1 MHQGRK
7 VLSVVLGAYPL
18 GSLSSLDMMVYYLI
32 SVELLMLVEHVSDCV
47 SMGLIRLR
55 VHYRVDIEG
64 LFVSYAFFVHVI
76 GMLGQLG
83 PQVDVFDGWG
93 WEHGAC
99 ENAPVVRAHSCGQGF
114 LGDNPTLVV
123 VTCLTLAVAVSTR
136 WGR

>member
-18 GSLSSLDMMVYYLI
+18 GSLSSLDMKVYYLI
-32 SVELLMLVEHVSDCV
+32 SVELLVLVEHVSHCV
-47 SMGLIRLR
+47 SLCLIRLR
-55 VHYRVDIEG
+55 IHNRIDIEG
-64 LFVSYAFFVHVI
+64 LFVSYAFFVNVI
-76 GMLGQLG
+76 SVLGQLG

-114 LGDNPTLVV
+114 LGGNPTLVV